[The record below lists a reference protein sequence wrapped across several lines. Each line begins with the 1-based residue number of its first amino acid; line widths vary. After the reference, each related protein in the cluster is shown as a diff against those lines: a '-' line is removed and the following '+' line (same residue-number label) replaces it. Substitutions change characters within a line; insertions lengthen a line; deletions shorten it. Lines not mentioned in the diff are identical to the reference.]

1 MKPSIFITGI
11 SGFLGR
17 TLIKKIDPAKYKSI
31 YCLLIEP
38 TDMFKSYPANFI
50 PIIGDL
56 EKPETYKNYLSET
69 DIVIH
74 MASVTGKV
82 SPKIYTKNIVEGTG
96 KLINACK
103 EQNVKN
109 FIYLSSIAAKFKNIK
124 RYYYGIAKLKAEQ
137 LIKDSGLN
145 YSIIRPT
152 MIMGINAPV
161 FDGFA
166 GLTSLP
172 IIPVFGNGKTKI
184 QPVIDSDVADL
195 IISISNKN
203 HFNNKILE
211 IGGPDILT
219 IDEFLKKIKSK
230 KTNQE
235 NVGTKIFHI
244 PIGLTVFGLTILEIM
259 VYKFLPI
266 TVGQL
271 ATFRNDS
278 IADNDS
284 FLKKSTELIG
294 VDEMIKVGLKNK
306 KVPDL
311 NTKILEK
318 ECKTFCKYLSGIK
331 ANEYVIENYLKYH
344 SISKIEEIN
353 KPPLFDNLLL
363 KFARIHPAFTKFI
376 DIYTKFVKPQ
386 TIFRF
391 KLSYL
396 LAILEVSS
404 PYYEKIDFTKGIGKL
419 SFLILLGLKG
429 GLFGLQLILS
439 VIFLLP
445 FDLIFRV
452 IGGNNKETKNV

>member
-50 PIIGDL
+50 PIIGD
-56 EKPETYKNYLSET
+56 
-69 DIVIH
+69 
-74 MASVTGKV
+74 
-82 SPKIYTKNIVEGTG
+82 
-96 KLINACK
+96 
-103 EQNVKN
+103 
-109 FIYLSSIAAKFKNIK
+109 IK

-137 LIKDSGLN
+137 LVKDSGLN

-166 GLTSLP
+166 GLASLP

-195 IISISNKN
+195 IISIIDNN

-219 IDEFLKKIKSK
+219 VDEFLKKIKSK

-235 NVGTKIFHI
+235 NVRTKIFHI
-244 PIGLTVFGLTILEIM
+244 PIGLTVFGLTILEMMI
-259 VYKFLPI
+259 YKFIPI

-278 IADNDS
+278 IADNDP
-284 FLKKSTELIG
+284 FQEKSTELTG
-294 VDEMIKVGLKNK
+294 VDEMIEVGLKNK
-306 KVPDL
+306 EAPNL

-331 ANEYVIENYLKYH
+331 ANDYVIEKYLKYH

-353 KPPLFDNLLL
+353 KPPIFDNLLL
-363 KFARIHPAFTKFI
+363 KIARIHPVFTKFI
-376 DIYTKFVKPQ
+376 DIYTKFLKPQ

-419 SFLILLGLKG
+419 NFLILLGLKG

-439 VIFLLP
+439 IIFLLP
-445 FDLIFRV
+445 FDLVFRV
-452 IGGNNKETKNV
+452 IGGKNKETKNV